1 MSTTFHIFSS
11 SFVIEKRKQ
20 STSLVCINLFPQK
33 VTVNRKANRVD
44 TIKQYKVLFCY
55 SLIIFRCFHLFF
67 FLLIVLFNNWA
78 LSARIIFFPV
88 IVDRGEVTSEY
99 NIVI

>member
-1 MSTTFHIFSS
+1 MSTTFHISSS

-44 TIKQYKVLFCY
+44 TVKQYKVLFCY
-55 SLIIFRCFHLFF
+55 SLIIFLYFHLFF
-67 FLLIVLFNNWA
+67 PFNC
-78 LSARIIFFPV
+78 SI
-88 IVDRGEVTSEY
+88 
-99 NIVI
+99 